1 MFEIKLLS
9 IYPSNIIEGGINSEI
24 IYFEYFDIQSC
35 KTYQYK
41 VFFFEQNRNISDP
54 QRIRTKEPNVVLAK
68 MVFLLSRDNFI
79 F

>member
-35 KTYQYK
+35 KTYQYE
-41 VFFFEQNRNISDP
+41 VFFLNKIV
-54 QRIRTKEPNVVLAK
+54 T
-68 MVFLLSRDNFI
+68 FLIHSE
-79 F
+79 